1 MKNLMI
7 LALSCASLVAAI
19 WFTIVAPATHSLG

>member
-1 MKNLMI
+1 MKNVMI

-19 WFTIVAPATHSLG
+19 WISIVAPAAHSLA